1 MSRSLGVRRW
11 DPVRARPDFA
21 TAQCGGFRSFQ
32 FFSWRP
38 YRQRVKGWVRSKDQ
52 WSVRFHRVMSAPIM
66 TEMTASDH
74 SRWTMCLALE
84 FLTGSRVLLLKLY
97 AQLTPAERRTGVE
110 NVRMHGCYHPGVPL
124 LVDTTDNESPDYLT
138 DARALRAA
146 LASALPGSAI
156 AILVSENGPSDQAL
170 TEGGPVFLS
179 RADALRWLDGWSVR
193 DVALVATDKNP
204 TKRLLRP
211 RRRRPGR
218 LR

>member
-1 MSRSLGVRRW
+1 
-11 DPVRARPDFA
+11 
-21 TAQCGGFRSFQ
+21 
-32 FFSWRP
+32 
-38 YRQRVKGWVRSKDQ
+38 
-52 WSVRFHRVMSAPIM
+52 
-66 TEMTASDH
+66 
-74 SRWTMCLALE
+74 
-84 FLTGSRVLLLKLY
+84 
-97 AQLTPAERRTGVE
+97 
-110 NVRMHGCYHPGVPL
+110 MHGCYHPGVPL

-156 AILVSENGPSDQAL
+156 AILVPESGPSDQAL

-204 TKRLLRP
+204 TKRRLRP